1 MIVAVALPAVAAE
14 HSPFLDLGGLPE
26 GDLAAAAARVR
37 QAIDAAEGLESLGGG
52 PYAGPDLLREGSAK
66 RDGRSGF
73 LLLFEDAALSE
84 ALLAA
89 SPRYYL
95 GALQRVGLY
104 VAADG
109 GLRVTCLDAET
120 HLRVIANDLAD
131 DAAYAGLVAEGAAA
145 RGRIVS
151 ALAVEFGFDGKTR
164 PVGPAREAKRI
175 REGKK
180 DMFMMVG
187 PLTYYREESQF
198 PLLHAE
204 PLGDDPAA
212 QLRALADRAAESLA
226 AFSADAK
233 DLDYRWSADPVA
245 DTRWVQALR
254 MEAPGRAILLG
265 LTRPRTEALA
275 AQIVG
280 LSRDSKADRSPG
292 LDHLCAFPVE
302 VLICVN
308 GDRVEMRTAR
318 EMYRMDLFFWDA
330 GKAAFMKYAQM
341 PAMLD
346 RSLKKALLGE

>member
-1 MIVAVALPAVAAE
+1 M
-14 HSPFLDLGGLPE
+14 
-26 GDLAAAAARVR
+26 
-37 QAIDAAEGLESLGGG
+37 
-52 PYAGPDLLREGSAK
+52 
-66 RDGRSGF
+66 
-73 LLLFEDAALSE
+73 LFEDAALTE

-120 HLRVIANDLAD
+120 HLRVIANDLED
-131 DAAYAGLVAEGAAA
+131 MDAYARLAAAGAAA
-145 RGRIVS
+145 RERVT
-151 ALAVEFGFDGKTR
+151 AAMAAEFGFSGEPQ
-164 PVGPAREAKRI
+164 PVGPARDAERI

-187 PLTYYREESQF
+187 PLTYYRKEAQF
-198 PLLHAE
+198 PLLYSEALGAE
-204 PLGDDPAA
+204 PAA
-212 QLRALADRAAESLA
+212 QIRALADRVEASVA
-226 AFSADAK
+226 AFTADSK
-233 DLDYRWSADPVA
+233 DIEYRWSADPA
-245 DTRWVQALR
+245 GNTRWSLVAR
-254 MEAPGRAILLG
+254 MEAPGEAILLG

-280 LSRDSKADRSPG
+280 LGRDSKEDRSPG

-308 GDRVEMRTAR
+308 GDRVELRTAR

-346 RSLKKALLGE
+346 KSLKKALLGE